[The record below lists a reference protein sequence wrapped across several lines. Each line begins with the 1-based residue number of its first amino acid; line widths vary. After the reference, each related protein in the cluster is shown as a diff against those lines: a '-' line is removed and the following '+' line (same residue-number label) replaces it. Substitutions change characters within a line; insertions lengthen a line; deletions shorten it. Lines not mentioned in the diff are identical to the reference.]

1 MMGLWAD
8 GWFYISSAG
17 LLISGILFFF
27 LLGQYRVA
35 SEAADATE
43 GAEPSEAVHASDKE
57 ASAAIRPVYI
67 PEEAPSPKV
76 ASHVEKPEA
85 KPEPKP
91 RTDAEFTGPERRK
104 DPANTTGGI
113 SPAVVYLQ
121 NIKVELADLHKDLRA
136 LSKRVDDEL
145 SSVSTRDEALI
156 ERLGELTRAVEA
168 MKSAAPAPAP
178 AAEPSPEPEEAPK
191 PARKARKAE
200 KPPEPEPVA
209 EVVVEAPPPA
219 AEVVLEAPKPAAE
232 VSIEV
237 LPPPPAEEPP
247 PVAEVK
253 AGPSPDETIR
263 MELGALIAEP
273 PVKAEAL
280 AAAEP
285 ATEPAK
291 EEAPPVEKPRRG
303 PVWPV

>member
-43 GAEPSEAVHASDKE
+43 EHAAEKE
-57 ASAAIRPVYI
+57 ASVPDVAVRPVYI
-67 PEEAPSPKV
+67 PDEAPAAKV
-76 ASHVEKPEA
+76 ASHSEAPEPKPEPKPEA
-85 KPEPKP
+85 KPKVEEAPV
-91 RTDAEFTGPERRK
+91 ERRR
-104 DPANTTGGI
+104 DPSTSTGGI

-156 ERLGELTRAVEA
+156 ERLGELTRAVEGLKA
-168 MKSAAPAPAP
+168 AAPAAD
-178 AAEPSPEPEEAPK
+178 EETPK
-191 PARKARKAE
+191 PARKPRKAE
-200 KPPEPEPVA
+200 KAPEPEPA
-209 EVVVEAPPPA
+209 PEIVVEAA
-219 AEVVLEAPKPAAE
+219 KPAEE

-237 LPPPPAEEPP
+237 LPPPPVDEPLP
-247 PVAEVK
+247 LPEPAAQAQAPAPAK
-253 AGPSPDETIR
+253 TFSPDETIR
-263 MELGALIAEP
+263 MELGAIIAP
-273 PVKAEAL
+273 PAAVEAP

-285 ATEPAK
+285 PQPAQ
-291 EEAPPVEKPRRG
+291 EAPPAEEKPRRG